1 MVNVDYKKNP
11 IEAVRDVGGM
21 EERAALIEGDGDF
34 AECTWKDGTKWQSR
48 VANLMLSVPRATLR
62 VGSKF
67 AKKPEKKKK
76 PAAAKKP
83 AKKKPR
89 KKPAKPAKKPTAK
102 KPAKPEDDDEEEEED
117 EEEEQECDEE
127 LEQEDEEEGEE
138 EDAAVDAEAGDEE
151 DSAPVP
157 AKKAKTAE
165 PQELQPMHIYLQGK
179 RINIHDIYIY
189 IYICISILESRP
201 EANGLSNFVHQLPRV
216 HPHLSCML

>member
-1 MVNVDYKKNP
+1 MVVNVDWQKNP
-11 IEAVRDVGGM
+11 MEAVRDVGGM

-67 AKKPEKKKK
+67 AKKPEKKK

-157 AKKAKTAE
+157 AKKAKTGE
-165 PQELQPMHIYLQGK
+165 PQELQPTCTYILARHTHKQYV
-179 RINIHDIYIY
+179 IYIY
-189 IYICISILESRP
+189 IYMHI
-201 EANGLSNFVHQLPRV
+201 
-216 HPHLSCML
+216 HLRKQT

>member
-1 MVNVDYKKNP
+1 MITNKFSTQLNSNINLHFLCAQADDLVVNVDWQKKP
-11 IEAVRDVGGM
+11 MEAVRDVGGM

-127 LEQEDEEEGEE
+127 QEQEDEEEGEE
-138 EDAAVDAEAGDEE
+138 EDAAVDAGDKEG
-151 DSAPVP
+151 SAPVP
-157 AKKAKTAE
+157 AKKAKTGE
-165 PQELQPMHIYLQGK
+165 PQELQPTCT
-179 RINIHDIYIY
+179 YILAMAY
-189 IYICISILESRP
+189 
-201 EANGLSNFVHQLPRV
+201 A
-216 HPHLSCML
+216 